1 MHNGKS
7 VEMTLEEYQQ
17 TQSQKL
23 MEIFDFATNLPVSLY
38 AGSTVLRLPEMVYR
52 GNRLL
57 DSRYLFEDYLINSK
71 KGSMD
76 LTVSRGV
83 SAYAGYGVRASL
95 QQRMLQEEEY
105 QEKGQAIKLPP
116 YKNIKMSLSVAIRSR
131 RSIRTMSSK
140 VSDIVDLSTI
150 LFHGAGVTGD
160 YRLLSEERGETDVKC
175 LDMSEYSMVRA
186 NPSGGGLYPIHL
198 YVVVV
203 NTKGLEDGLYLYLPL
218 THSLA
223 KIRIFSHND
232 LEELYSYAEFGL
244 DIETKNI
251 NFMIFY
257 SYSMF
262 ENARKYGDLAL
273 LFAMIEAGEI
283 SENIHLACTGMDIA
297 SCDIGGFDKA
307 ALERFMGLDGL
318 TKHLV
323 HLTIVGTK

>member
-1 MHNGKS
+1 MRGSKPI
-7 VEMTLEEYQQ
+7 EMTIDEYQQ
-17 TQSQKL
+17 TQAQRI

-38 AGSTVLRLPEMVYR
+38 ADSTVLRLPETVYR
-52 GNRLL
+52 GSRLV

-95 QQRMLQEEEY
+95 QQRILQEEEY
-105 QEKGQAIKLPP
+105 HEKGQAVKLPD
-116 YKNIKMSLSVAIRSR
+116 YKNIKMSVSVAIRNR
-131 RSIRTMSSK
+131 RSIRSMSAK
-140 VSDIVDLSTI
+140 DSDITTLSTI

-160 YRLLSEERGETDVKC
+160 YKLLSAERGETDVKC
-175 LDMSEYSMVRA
+175 LKMDEYSMVRA

-198 YVVVV
+198 YVVVFH
-203 NTKGLEDGLYLYLPL
+203 TQGLEDGLYLYLPL

-223 KIRIFSHND
+223 RIRTFSD
-232 LEELYSYAEFGL
+232 SDAQELYSFAEFGL

-251 NFMIFY
+251 NFMVFY
-257 SYSMF
+257 SYSVF

-273 LFAMIEAGEI
+273 LFAMIEVGEI
-283 SENIHLACTGMDIA
+283 SENIHLACTGMDLA

-307 ALERFMGLDGL
+307 ALEKFMGLDGL

-323 HLTIVGTK
+323 HLTIIGTK